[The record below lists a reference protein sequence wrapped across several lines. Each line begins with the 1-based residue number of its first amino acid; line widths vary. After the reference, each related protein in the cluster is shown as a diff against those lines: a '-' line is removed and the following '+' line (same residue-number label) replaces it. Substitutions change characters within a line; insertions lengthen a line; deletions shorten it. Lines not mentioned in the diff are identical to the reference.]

1 MINRM
6 GMKNKLFCGIFGFVL
21 YLIVNGNALAGSLSL
36 LNHLQYTP
44 EERSQGT
51 CGNCW
56 VWASTGVMEIALD
69 VQKGIKDRLS
79 AQYLNS
85 CKTDNFA
92 CCGGNARK
100 FADWYKSEGFAIPW
114 SNANAAF
121 EDDGT
126 SCLNGS
132 ITISCDNISTIPNY
146 PIISIT
152 AESVLTLGVG
162 QSTAIANIKNI
173 LNQNKAI
180 FMAFWLPNSSDW
192 TRFYNFWYGDAE
204 DDIWNPDLS
213 CGHAY
218 GEGGSGH
225 AVLLVGYNDDDP
237 NPSNHYWILLNSWGI
252 ANGQRPNGLFRM
264 AMNINYDCSYPYG
277 YRLLPALGFYTLNTT
292 FGSSA
297 TCTYSI
303 SPTSNSFS
311 SSGGSGS
318 VSVTTQSGCSWTVTE
333 NLDWVTINSG
343 SSGTGSG
350 IVNYSVSA
358 NPDTSYREGE
368 ITIAGKTIAGK
379 TFELKQEGSSTIWS
393 NILLNLNSDFE
404 SGYVNWSEYSSG
416 GYKILTNY
424 EIYAFSGSWFAWLGG
439 YDSAVEYIY
448 QDVTIPSNATSAF
461 IDFFYWISTDE
472 TTPLFAFDKMAVE
485 IRRPS
490 DNALLR
496 PVSSFSN
503 LNWSNNWL
511 WSGFYNIS
519 EFLGQTIRLRF
530 YTTTDYS
537 SPTSFFMDNIRL
549 WVAFPAKPNLKP
561 YQLTGWSDKIVVS
574 KITGTNTDSSPLYT
588 TDILYVDWAV
598 INNGSGAISAR
609 FYYALSVDGV
619 FKQEWHTDPPLN
631 ANASRA
637 VTDFSIG
644 SLSAGTH
651 TIKIVVDSTGVIA
664 ESNEGDNEYTKTIT
678 VQPAGCSYSISPPS
692 NSFSGGGGSGSVNV
706 TAGAGCAWTAFLDPG
721 SWGWLGISAGA
732 SNWGGTGSGT
742 VNYYYF
748 ANNTGQS
755 RTGKLHIAGQDF
767 QVTQEGQ

>member
-1 MINRM
+1 
-6 GMKNKLFCGIFGFVL
+6 MKNKVFFSIFGFVF
-21 YLIVNGNALAGSLSL
+21 YLIINGNALGGSLSL

-44 EERSQGT
+44 DERNQWK

-69 VQKGIKDRLS
+69 VQKGIKNRLS
-79 AQYLNS
+79 IQFLNS
-85 CKTDNFA
+85 CKTDEFA
-92 CCGGNARK
+92 CCGGWAAQ
-100 FADWYKSEGFAIPW
+100 FADWYKNEGFAIPW

-132 ITISCDNISTIPNY
+132 STISCDNISTIPNY
-146 PIISIT
+146 PITSIT
-152 AESVLTLGVG
+152 AEQITTRGVG
-162 QSTAIANIKNI
+162 QSTAIANIKNV

-180 FMAFWLPNSSDW
+180 YVSFRLPNNDDW
-192 TRFYNFWYGDAE
+192 TQFRYFWDGAGAAE
-204 DDIWNPDLS
+204 DHIWNPDFS

-218 GEGGSGH
+218 ISGEGFGH

-277 YRLLPALGFYTLNTT
+277 YRPLPALAFYTLNTT
-292 FGSSA
+292 FGA

-303 SPTSNSFS
+303 SPTSKSFS

-318 VSVTTQSGCSWTVTE
+318 VSVTTQSGCPWTVTE
-333 NLDWVTINSG
+333 NLDWVTITSG

-350 IVNYSVSA
+350 VANYSVSA
-358 NPDTSYREGE
+358 NPDVDPREE
-368 ITIAGKTIAGK
+368 KITIAGKTF
-379 TFELKQEGSSTIWS
+379 TLKEEGTSTIWS
-393 NILLNLNSDFE
+393 DILPNPGFE
-404 SGYVNWSEYSSG
+404 SGYVNWVESSSG
-416 GYKILTNY
+416 GYQILTNY
-424 EIYAFSGSWFAWLGG
+424 EIYASSGSWFAWLGG

-461 IDFFYWISTDE
+461 IDFFYRIYTEE
-472 TTPLFAFDKMAVE
+472 TTPLLAFDKMAVE

-490 DNALLR
+490 DDALLR
-496 PVSSFSN
+496 TLVTLSN
-503 LNWSNNWL
+503 LNWSYYWVL
-511 WSGFYNIS
+511 SELYNIS
-519 EFLGQTIRLRF
+519 EFIGQTIRLKF
-530 YTTTDYS
+530 YATNDFS
-537 SPTSFFMDNIRL
+537 NPTSFFVDNIEL
-549 WVAFPAKPNLKP
+549 GVASPAKPNLKP